1 MYRYDNFT
9 DEIHEIKRD
18 AYDRIINT
26 PNISMNNY
34 FALFGLDE
42 LLN

>member
-1 MYRYDNFT
+1 MYRYDNFI
-9 DEIHEIKRD
+9 DEIYEIKRD
-18 AYDRIINT
+18 IHNRIMNT
-26 PNISMNNY
+26 RNISMKNY